1 MQCKLKGI
9 EMAGQKG
16 NTNKPIDKE
25 PLTETLCLR
34 FSKEEIKEIEE
45 IAEQL
50 EMPKTR
56 LIRNL
61 TLSGLDDAKLLNKLG
76 VLKGAK
82 KLIDFKERFTNYKKY
97 QTLSID

>member
-1 MQCKLKGI
+1 
-9 EMAGQKG
+9 MAGQKG

-34 FSKEEIKEIEE
+34 FSKEEIKEIKE
-45 IAEQL
+45 IAAQL

-61 TLSGLDDAKLLNKLG
+61 TLSSLEDAKLLNKLG
-76 VLKGAK
+76 ILKGAK
-82 KLIDFKERFTNYKKY
+82 KLLDFKERFSNYKKY
-97 QTLSID
+97 QTISIN